1 VHLTMRKYRDED
13 DYGRLRAFLRQTFLL
28 NDRRELNWQ
37 AYRLDYWRWHGIM
50 NLGQG
55 PLEETVFI
63 WETAADQIVAV
74 LNPEDPGVAYLQV
87 HPEFRSADLV
97 AEMLTVA
104 EAHLAVSEGGGRS
117 RLQLTAHAAD
127 TMYQRVLASR
137 SYTNCST
144 VSYHHRRS
152 LSEAIVEPEL
162 PPGYTV
168 RALGGVEELPARSLV
183 SWRAFHPDEAE
194 EKYEGW
200 SWYLNVQRAP
210 LYRRDLDIVAVA
222 PSGELAAFCTIWFD
236 EVTRTGGFEPVGT
249 VPAHQRRGLG
259 KAVMFE
265 GLRRLRDFGA
275 TLATVGAESSQAH
288 AFYLSAGFTSY
299 DLLGLWERV
308 L

>member
-1 VHLTMRKYRDED
+1 MRRYRDED
-13 DYGRLRAFLRQTFLL
+13 DYERLRAFLRQTFLL

-37 AYRLDYWRWHGIM
+37 PYRLDYWRWHGTM

-63 WETAADQIVAV
+63 WEMADQIVAV
-74 LNPEDPGVAYLQV
+74 LNPEVPGFAYLQV
-87 HPEFRSADLV
+87 HPEFRSAGLVEEMVIV
-97 AEMLTVA
+97 AEK
-104 EAHLAVSEGGGRS
+104 HLAVGEEGGRS
-117 RLQLTAHAAD
+117 RLLLTARAAD
-127 TMYQRVLASR
+127 TMYQGVLAGR
-137 SYTNCST
+137 NYTNCST

-152 LSEAIVEPEL
+152 LSEPIAELPL

-183 SWRAFHPDEAE
+183 SWRAFHPDEPE

-222 PSGELAAFCTIWFD
+222 PSGEFAAFCTVWFD
-236 EVTRTGGFEPVGT
+236 DVTRTGGFEPVGT
-249 VPAHQRRGLG
+249 APAHQRRGLG
-259 KAVMFE
+259 TAVIFE
-265 GLRRLRDFGA
+265 GLRRLRDLGA
-275 TLATVGAESSQAH
+275 TLATVGAESPQAH

-299 DLLGLWERV
+299 DLLGLWEKV